1 MYEDRVITNFQDKK
15 IPKENAS
22 YKCIAFIATTMYVVT
37 IDCVIRMN
45 KKYYPQAYLCECKY
59 QIRKSRIEDLT
70 NDDFNLSSS
79 ESESDYDSCSEH
91 NDSEE

>member
-15 IPKENAS
+15 TSKESSS
-22 YKCIAFIATTMYVVT
+22 YNCIALNS

-59 QIRKSRIEDLT
+59 QEKT
-70 NDDFNLSSS
+70 K
-79 ESESDYDSCSEH
+79 
-91 NDSEE
+91 